1 MTYILVRLNSPLDM
15 LTRLL
20 KIVLALTIP
29 VAIALQF
36 MHAKPAWLFIVS
48 AIAVLPIAGWIG
60 KSTEHLAARM
70 GSTWGALFNATFG
83 NLAEMIIAI
92 LGIRAGLAE
101 VVKASFTGSILGNLL
116 FVGGLS
122 MLCGGWKR
130 ESQKFNTLAAESQAG
145 QLVLAVAALVV
156 PTVFFRVA
164 HGSSHVDLMHGVSVG
179 TSVILVI
186 VYILGLVFTFRTHQ
200 HLLTVEYEEEDM
212 EAWPISKAVLAL
224 LGSSLLMGVVAEGL
238 VHAVGEVGH
247 QWGLNE
253 VFLGFVVIAL
263 VGNAAEH
270 STAVTLAIQNKI
282 DISLN
287 IAMQSSVQI
296 ALFVTPLMVFLSYPM
311 GHPLD
316 LVFST
321 FEVLA
326 IALAVAIFAYLL
338 INGESNW
345 FEGAQLL
352 ALYGIIAVAIY
363 FLPG

>member
-1 MTYILVRLNSPLDM
+1 M
-15 LTRLL
+15 LKRVFQ
-20 KIVLALTIP
+20 IVVALAIP
-29 VAIALQF
+29 AAIAAQY
-36 MHAKPAWLFIVS
+36 MHASPGLLFVLS

-60 KSTEHLAARM
+60 TSTEHLAARM

-92 LGIRAGLAE
+92 LGIRAGLLE
-101 VVKASFTGSILGNLL
+101 VVKASLTGSILGNLL
-116 FVGGLS
+116 FVGGLA

-130 ESQKFNTLAAESQAG
+130 ESQKFNALASESQAG

-164 HGSSHVDLMHGVSVG
+164 HGNQHLDLMHGVSTGV
-179 TSVILVI
+179 SFVLLLIYV
-186 VYILGLVFTFRTHQ
+186 LGLVFTFKTHQ
-200 HLLTVEYEEEDM
+200 HLLTVDYEEEDM
-212 EAWPISKAVLAL
+212 EHAPWPISRAVLAL
-224 LGSSLLMGVVAEGL
+224 LGSSALMGVVAEGL
-238 VHAVGEVGH
+238 VHAVDKVGH

-253 VFLGFVVIAL
+253 VFLGFVVVAI

-270 STAVTLAIQNKI
+270 STAVSLAIRNKI

-287 IAMQSSVQI
+287 IVMQSSVQI
-296 ALFVTPLMVFLSYPM
+296 ALFVTPVLVFLSFPL

-316 LVFST
+316 MVFST

-352 ALYGIIAVAIY
+352 ALYAIIAVAIY
-363 FLPG
+363 FLPLNTPPATAPAH